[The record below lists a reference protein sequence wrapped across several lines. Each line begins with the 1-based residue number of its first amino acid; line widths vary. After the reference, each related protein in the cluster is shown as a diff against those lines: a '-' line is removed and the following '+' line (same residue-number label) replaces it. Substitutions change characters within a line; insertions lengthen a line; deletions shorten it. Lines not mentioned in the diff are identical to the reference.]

1 MSKTKY
7 KKQNLKEY
15 KNKTINNKTK
25 VAVIAYLSKKGGLYI
40 IPTMR
45 NG

>member
-15 KNKTINNKTK
+15 KNKIINNKTK
-25 VAVIAYLSKKGGLYI
+25 LVVIAYISKKAGYI
-40 IPTMR
+40 
-45 NG
+45 